1 MLLVVGLFAL
11 GRTSYA
17 VGLFSDPWDKA
28 AHVAVFALLTV
39 LLYRAFGA
47 RAAWLAALL
56 ALGVGVADEY
66 HQSFLAG
73 RSSDLKDM
81 IADGVGVAVA
91 VATLRRVG
99 KARRSRAP
107 HFV

>member
-81 IADGVGVAVA
+81 IADGIGVAVA